1 MEGKGGKDGAMVSKV
16 KFGPYTVASGQTLT
30 RNLVGGL
37 NGASVP
43 CRDCYVVRSA
53 SNLSRDHA
61 NHFVRLRC
69 MFEVSSKTY
78 FMANILARQHGM
90 ECELRVSTDLFPRC

>member
-1 MEGKGGKDGAMVSKV
+1 MEGKGGKDGATVSKI

-43 CRDCYVVRSA
+43 CRDCYVVSSA
-53 SNLSRDHA
+53 S
-61 NHFVRLRC
+61 
-69 MFEVSSKTY
+69 K
-78 FMANILARQHGM
+78 
-90 ECELRVSTDLFPRC
+90 